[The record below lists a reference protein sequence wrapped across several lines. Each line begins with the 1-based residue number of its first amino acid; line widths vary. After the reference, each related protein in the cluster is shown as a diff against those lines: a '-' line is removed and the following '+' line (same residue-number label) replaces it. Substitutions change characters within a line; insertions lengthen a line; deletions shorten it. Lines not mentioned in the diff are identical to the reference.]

1 MTMILNAVECLNND
15 TSQKRFVWEVLFI
28 VVCFLKCAYKDA
40 LENNCK
46 IILQTLNAPCARFI
60 TKALENNQ
68 ITCIAHVALLKCI
81 PLDFGGE
88 MRIFLA

>member
-46 IILQTLNAPCARFI
+46 IILQTLNAPCACFI
-60 TKALENNQ
+60 KALENN
-68 ITCIAHVALLKCI
+68 
-81 PLDFGGE
+81 LD
-88 MRIFLA
+88 IFMLHCKSVFNLILG